1 MSHHQHQS
9 ARAAPVRE
17 AAMFSGLAL
26 ALISAA
32 AGVFSNHTLF
42 GIGSAEAANGGGV
55 FNRSTYSSPIAMS
68 ADNTLVWS
76 VNPGDDS
83 VSVIRTDT
91 NALITN
97 IKVGDEPESVALD
110 PGNKF
115 AYVANAAGSSLTVI
129 KISNANP
136 ASFSAAVLN
145 IPGKGKQILTG
156 AEPWNVVTSPNGK
169 RVFVANSGQDT
180 ITVIDGA
187 NQNVIGQVDLRNSIC
202 NDPDRNRR
210 FQPRGL
216 AVTQDNTKLYVTRFF
231 SFVKPGGQQGTDD
244 GREGLVCRLDI
255 NTSSASIA
263 DYKVAATISLA
274 PRLTGFSPAGLNE
287 PSTCFPNQLQSVVIR
302 GNQAYLP
309 NICASP
315 TDPLVFNNETMS
327 FVNVIDNV
335 NGGQQTDA
343 SLTKFFQGNNNLGPN
358 LHLGSRDPEV
368 GKKKLFFANP
378 WAMAFTNQAGAGT
391 AYVVAA
397 ASDLLVKVNVAA
409 DGAISFTGGG
419 TTPSNLDTT
428 RYIDLNDPK
437 NPATSGAN
445 AGKNPVGIIAND
457 AGTIA
462 YVNNFVS
469 RNVSVVNLLND
480 SVVKVIKAT
489 NLPAP
494 GSKAELSLVGA
505 EQFFSSRGHYNQP
518 AGTSISIDERLS
530 SEGWQACSSCHFK
543 GLTDSV
549 VWGFNTGPRKSV
561 PLNGTFDPHDILK
574 NVSDQRLLNYSAIRD
589 EVPDFDPN
597 IRDTSGPGG
606 LLNAQP
612 CSDPLANGANTSN
625 FDPNHGLFL
634 GDTNAQLGP
643 CTINNLALKANGPG
657 KRNEIT
663 VTLPGSNV
671 AVPAWTAMNEWVRV
685 AVRTPNA
692 PLNNA
697 QLQGGVPLGDIIAG
711 RVFFS
716 LAGCATCHG
725 GNQWTSSI
733 LDFAPPPNDAVENFI
748 NTTERS
754 GTFVGNPS
762 GTQYLQRFLRDIK
775 SFDLNVPGSGN
786 AIPGQPLIGGVEKTA
801 RALLA
806 NGTIAAVQQDALG
819 KDYNGDG
826 RGIGFSPPSLLGIGL
841 LPPYYHNGA
850 CETLACVLENVN
862 HRTSAGTF
870 PFGDI
875 LADPSKR
882 AKVVR
887 FLESIDVKTSPITR

>member
-1 MSHHQHQS
+1 
-9 ARAAPVRE
+9 
-17 AAMFSGLAL
+17 
-26 ALISAA
+26 
-32 AGVFSNHTLF
+32 
-42 GIGSAEAANGGGV
+42 
-55 FNRSTYSSPIAMS
+55 MS

-97 IKVGDEPESVALD
+97 IKVGDEPQSVALD

-129 KISNANP
+129 KVNSANP
-136 ASFSAAVLN
+136 ASFSAAVLT

-231 SFVKPGGQQGTDD
+231 SFVKPGGQQGRDD

-255 NTSSASIA
+255 DTNSTSISG
-263 DYKVAATISLA
+263 YKVAAAITLA
-274 PRLTGFSPAGLNE
+274 PRLTGFAPAGLNE
-287 PSTCFPNQLQSVVIR
+287 PSTCFPNQLQNVVIR

-358 LHLGSRDPEV
+358 LHLGARDPEV

-378 WAMAFTNQAGAGT
+378 WGIAFTNQGGNGA
-391 AYVVAA
+391 AYVVSA

-409 DGAISFTGGG
+409 DGTISFTGGG
-419 TTPSNLDTT
+419 TTPSDLDTT

-445 AGKNPVGIIAND
+445 AGKNPLGIVAND
-457 AGTIA
+457 AGTTA
-462 YVNNFVS
+462 YVTNFVS

-480 SVVKVIKAT
+480 TVVKVIKAT
-489 NLPAP
+489 DLPAP
-494 GSKAELSLVGA
+494 GSKAEVATVGA

-530 SEGWQACSSCHFK
+530 SDGWQACSSCHFK
-543 GLTDSV
+543 GLTDGV
-549 VWGFNTGPRKSV
+549 VWAFNTGPRKSI

-574 NVSDQRLLNYSAIRD
+574 NVSDQRMLNYSPIRD
-589 EVPDFDPN
+589 EVPDFEAN

-612 CSDPLANGANTSN
+612 CSDPAPGGANTSN

-634 GDTNAQLGP
+634 GDTNAQLAP
-643 CTINNLALKANGPG
+643 CVIVNLGKPNGPG
-657 KRNEIT
+657 QRNEIT

-671 AVPAWTAMNEWVRV
+671 AVPAWTALNEWVRV

-692 PLNNA
+692 PLTNA
-697 QLQGGVPLGDIIAG
+697 RLQGGVPLGDVISG
-711 RVFFS
+711 RVFFQ
-716 LAGCATCHG
+716 LAGCQTCHG

-733 LDFAPPPNDAVENFI
+733 IDFTPPPAAGDIF
-748 NTTERS
+748 TE
-754 GTFVGNPS
+754 TNPAPVIGNPS
-762 GTQYLQRFLRDIK
+762 GTAFVDRFLRDIK

-806 NGTIAAVQQDALG
+806 NGTIAGVQLDALG
-819 KDYNGDG
+819 KDYNADN

-850 CETLACVLENVN
+850 CETLACVLQNVN
-862 HRTSAGTF
+862 HRTAAGTF